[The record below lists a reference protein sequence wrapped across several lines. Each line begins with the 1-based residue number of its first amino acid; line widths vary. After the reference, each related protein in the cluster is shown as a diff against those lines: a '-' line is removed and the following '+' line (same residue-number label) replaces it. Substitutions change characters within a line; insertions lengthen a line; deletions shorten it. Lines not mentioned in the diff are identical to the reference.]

1 MKELREYERDINLYS
16 GTLYGFADVS
26 SVAVL
31 KHYDK
36 YAADALKHI
45 QDNINAIQAYR
56 KALFEHVQ
64 KLQTAP
70 KKTTVECL
78 RSVRDNYGRPN
89 EIFYYIRVYTTV
101 EGIRQEEDIL
111 KETYSGKDWRTALK
125 RFAELK
131 KQYPQADVKDYSK
144 NRY

>member
-1 MKELREYERDINLYS
+1 MKELREYARDISLYS

-26 SVAVL
+26 SLEVL

-70 KKTTVECL
+70 KKMTVECR
-78 RSVRDNYGRPN
+78 RSVRDNYGRQN
-89 EIFYYIRVYTTV
+89 EIYYYVHVYNTI
-101 EGIRQEEDIL
+101 EGIKDTQCVIS
-111 KETYSGKDWRTALK
+111 ETYSGKDWRIALK

-131 KQYPQADVKDYSK
+131 KQYPKADVKDYSK

>member
-1 MKELREYERDINLYS
+1 MKEYERDIRLYS

-26 SVAVL
+26 STEVL

-36 YAADALKHI
+36 YAADALKRI
-45 QDNINAIQAYR
+45 QDNVNAIQAYR
-56 KALFEHVQ
+56 KALFDHVQ

-70 KKTTVECL
+70 KKMTVECW
-78 RSVRDNYGRPN
+78 RSVRHNYSRPN
-89 EIFYYIRVYTTV
+89 ELFYYVRVYNTI
-101 EGIRQEEDIL
+101 EGIQQAQSIID
-111 KETYSGKDWRTALK
+111 ETYSGKDWRIALK

-131 KQYPQADVKDYSK
+131 KQYPKADVKDYSK

>member
-1 MKELREYERDINLYS
+1 MKEQREYERDIKLYS

-26 SVAVL
+26 SLETL
-31 KHYDK
+31 KHYDE
-36 YAADALKHI
+36 YAVKTLERI
-45 QDNINAIQAYR
+45 QANINAIQEYR

-70 KKTTVECL
+70 KKMTVECR
-78 RSVRDNYGRPN
+78 RSVRYNYGRQN
-89 EIFYYIRVYTTV
+89 EIYYYVHVYNTI
-101 EGIRQEEDIL
+101 EGIKDTQSVIS
-111 KETYSGKDWRTALK
+111 ETYSGKDWRIALK

-131 KQYPQADVKDYSK
+131 KQYPKADVKDYSK

>member
-1 MKELREYERDINLYS
+1 MKEQREYERDIKLYS

-26 SVAVL
+26 SLETL
-31 KHYDK
+31 KHCDE
-36 YAADALKHI
+36 YAVEVLERI
-45 QDNINAIQAYR
+45 QANINAIQAYR

-70 KKTTVECL
+70 KKMTVECR
-78 RSVRDNYGRPN
+78 RSVRYNYGRPN
-89 EIFYYIRVYTTV
+89 ELFYYVRVYNTI
-101 EGIRQEEDIL
+101 EGVQQTQSVID
-111 KETYSGKDWRTALK
+111 ETYSGKDWRIALK

-131 KQYPQADVKDYSK
+131 KQYPKADVKDYSK